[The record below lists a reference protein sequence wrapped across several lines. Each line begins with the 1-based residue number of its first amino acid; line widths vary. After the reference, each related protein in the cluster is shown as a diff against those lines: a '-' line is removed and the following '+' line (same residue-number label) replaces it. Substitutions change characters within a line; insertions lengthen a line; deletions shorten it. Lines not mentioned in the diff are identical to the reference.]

1 MRGVEGGG
9 LCSRVVK
16 GNWNFLC
23 ACQFFNHEVH
33 ESSLLVE
40 RETPIIGGV
49 PLTPIPTNSAQ
60 LSSAPL
66 PFILVLPFFP
76 S

>member
-1 MRGVEGGG
+1 MREVEGGG
-9 LCSRVVK
+9 FCSRVVK

-40 RETPIIGGV
+40 RDT
-49 PLTPIPTNSAQ
+49 LRY
-60 LSSAPL
+60 SSSVV
-66 PFILVLPFFP
+66 FH
-76 S
+76 